1 MLFDGLEVVP
11 VPHPL
16 LGLGGPR
23 HAGEPHHGPPRHAV
37 VGDARGDAAARHGAA
52 PAVSAGHQAALGRGH
67 RHVQAVAVHVEGPH
81 HPHRHRHVAH
91 HVLAAGCRASCR
103 SSS

>member
-52 PAVSAGHQAALGRGH
+52 PAVSAGHPAALRRG
-67 RHVQAVAVHVEGPH
+67 
-81 HPHRHRHVAH
+81 HPHRHRHEPTTFSQQAPIT
-91 HVLAAGCRASCR
+91 LKNKKNIFNEK
-103 SSS
+103 